1 MTKHRVKQRDGFF
14 RIDRQG
20 YDTEDTSKK
29 TERVDVSPFGTEG
42 IFIDADPPAREG
54 EKNERDN

>member
-1 MTKHRVKQRDGFF
+1 VTKHRVKQREGFF

-20 YDTEDTSKK
+20 YNTEDKSKK

-42 IFIDADPPAREG
+42 IFIDVDPPAREG

>member
-1 MTKHRVKQRDGFF
+1 VTRRRTVQEDGLS

-20 YDTEDTSKK
+20 HDTEDTGKK

-42 IFIDADPPAREG
+42 IFIDADPPV
-54 EKNERDN
+54 KDNEDK

>member
-1 MTKHRVKQRDGFF
+1 VTKHRVKQKDGFL

-20 YDTEDTSKK
+20 YNTEDASKK